1 MTKTD
6 MPELLPCPFCG
17 GKADMRREPCPD
29 GGGYFA
35 FIQCRDC
42 RAKGADTYYSAGN
55 DCPQTYQGR
64 RDDWNARAVTFDADL
79 IEQAISDVIVHD
91 SGSIRD
97 AAEYVCR
104 NLSDTKTPDARAALD
119 AKLAEAEARGRRKA
133 LEEAADACAN
143 ETWPHEGDDAYSR
156 GLDRGALEQASACAA
171 VIRALSDAPAREEHP
186 DDLAVDRFA
195 VAMKAKL
202 AKKRADGRGG
212 WQDKGDCSQQFL
224 SDLLRG
230 HVGKGDPVDVA
241 NLAMMLHQRG
251 EEIAPACEVTVQE
264 AARVLLS
271 AGSLPSEAVVEAHK
285 RIDWCRNDQNTH
297 RPEHPSQRPGSS
309 CAEDIQ
315 DAWGAALRALAQGGQ
330 DDG

>member
-64 RDDWNARAVTFDADL
+64 RDAWNARAIAFDADL

-104 NLSDTKTPDARAALD
+104 NLSDTKTADARAALD
-119 AKLAEAEARGRRKA
+119 AQLAEAEARGRRKA
-133 LEEAADACAN
+133 LEEAK
-143 ETWPHEGDDAYSR
+143 
-156 GLDRGALEQASACAA
+156 AA
-171 VIRALSDAPAREEHP
+171 FMAHPWSWNRVEIHAKIDALSDAQAREIECVDDDGNPAPAR
-186 DDLAVDRFA
+186 
-195 VAMKAKL
+195 
-202 AKKRADGRGG
+202 
-212 WQDKGDCSQQFL
+212 
-224 SDLLRG
+224 
-230 HVGKGDPVDVA
+230 
-241 NLAMMLHQRG
+241 
-251 EEIAPACEVTVQE
+251 EVTVQE
-264 AARVLLS
+264 AAQRLLD
-271 AGSLPSEAVVEAHK
+271 ADDWMPTEAKLAAVKEHVK
-285 RIDWCRNDQNTH
+285 RDNKTQPVAVAN
-297 RPEHPSQRPGSS
+297 
-309 CAEDIQ
+309 
-315 DAWGAALRALAQGGQ
+315 AWRAALRALAQGGQ